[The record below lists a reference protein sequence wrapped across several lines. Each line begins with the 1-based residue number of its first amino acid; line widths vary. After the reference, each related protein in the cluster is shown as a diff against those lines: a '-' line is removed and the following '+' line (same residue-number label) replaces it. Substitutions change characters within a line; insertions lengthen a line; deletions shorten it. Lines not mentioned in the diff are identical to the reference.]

1 MNERIKKLRTRLDL
15 TQKQFGSKIGLRSS
29 ISEIESGKAPLT
41 DRTIITIC
49 SVFNVNENWIRTG
62 KGKIFIDSWK

>member
-62 KGKIFIDSWK
+62 KGKIFIDS